1 MRDGTE
7 LVSSTALP
15 QRSFLLVNKKSS
27 LDCGRVRRPKPGG
40 FPVLRGEMD
49 TSPFLTKKLCPVGN
63 HPQRKMSFSKGI
75 LLRNQT
81 RQSRALSPVVNSQQN
96 MNSIVFLDYFLSD
109 IALFSIF
116 LPFFFL
122 CGIVSDF
129 GFLLVLFVCMYIYVY
144 FFVLFLFVL
153 SFCFVCFV
161 LLNDEKESMELEG
174 WEKSGGQLRETVIR
188 IY

>member
-1 MRDGTE
+1 MHDGTE

-15 QRSFLLVNKKSS
+15 QSSFLLVNKKSS

-129 GFLLVLFVCMYIYVY
+129 VFLLVYLCVCVYMFISLCCFCLFCL
-144 FFVLFLFVL
+144 FVLFVLF
-153 SFCFVCFV
+153 
-161 LLNDEKESMELEG
+161 
-174 WEKSGGQLRETVIR
+174 
-188 IY
+188 Y